1 MIIHRG
7 YYHDQLSVKLY
18 SSFELGFFGP
28 FNSKM
33 IYLSKFPKKKG
44 LEMSH
49 FFYGVGV
56 NHAGVISIA
65 KNVTLKVK

>member
-1 MIIHRG
+1 
-7 YYHDQLSVKLY
+7 
-18 SSFELGFFGP
+18 
-28 FNSKM
+28 M